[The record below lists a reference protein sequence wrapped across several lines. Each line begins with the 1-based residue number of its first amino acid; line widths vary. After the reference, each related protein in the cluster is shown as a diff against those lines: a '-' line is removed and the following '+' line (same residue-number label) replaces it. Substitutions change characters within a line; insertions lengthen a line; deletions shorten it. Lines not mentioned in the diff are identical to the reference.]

1 MYIKEVAASLYP
13 WDLADEGIETAAEN
27 LQGRCNVNSLY
38 LVGIMHYEKRPLT
51 SLFFTHNP
59 NRKYYL
65 PEDSHVYY
73 HLDMKSFDN
82 TPLKPSFA
90 EDDFLKGTD
99 WLEVLTEEA
108 HSRGMRAGVELSHTV
123 YDTAK
128 AFREFPDT
136 LQRDVN
142 GEIIGGF
149 LGMLCSNHPDVREY
163 QRAIFADTVRNH
175 DLDYIQTCLITFAG
189 EKAVQTPWFMKQWLP
204 NGNPQMGS
212 WGYTLS
218 SPQGTGSM
226 TCAGITSLVI
236 ASDRLQSSGAKVVGG
251 RIECCSPHSDADAAR
266 IEKGWKWLGRNY
278 SVSQNPQGAGWH
290 LYYLYGL
297 ERTGR
302 LTAQRFIPLAQKAA
316 FAGDAEGRA
325 DWYREGSEWLVT
337 HTVALENGVW
347 RGQNT
352 EGNELIGTSMALLF
366 LSKGRWPVLMSKMQ
380 HAPGTDWNHHR
391 ADAANLTRLAESRWK
406 QDMTWQI
413 IDLRAATVEELVQ
426 TPVMY
431 LSGSQDPVPEGATKR
446 KELARKIR
454 DYLDRGGFLFAVAD
468 CDGVGFD
475 RGFRQLMQEVFTE
488 PEYRLRLL
496 EPEHPI
502 WRAEAEIDP
511 HQLRPVWGVEFGCRT
526 SVAYVPPEPAQN
538 LRPSLSCLWEL
549 SRPGRDVKYA
559 SAVQKQVDAAMMLG
573 VNVLAYAT
581 NRELKSKENYF
592 KPKAARGP
600 TDRVERGR
608 MVVATLR
615 HPGGCSIAPRA
626 VVNLMDAA
634 ASELK
639 IRTKVREELLDITDD
654 SLFDYHLVF
663 MHGRTAFRLTDAERQ
678 RLRQFVER
686 GGMVLAD
693 SVCAST
699 KFTDSFRNEMK
710 LIFPN
715 QTLEHIPATDP
726 LWTTRYGGYDL
737 RTVLRR
743 DPGGRQAT
751 TKPAVGPSTATTRR
765 VPPDLE
771 GVKFGDR
778 WGVVFSQYDLSCAL
792 EKRDSLECRG
802 YTRDDAARIGL
813 NVVLYSLQQ

>member
-1 MYIKEVAASLYP
+1 MKPFVTVAL
-13 WDLADEGIETAAEN
+13 LAGGMLATIVSN
-27 LQGRCNVNSLY
+27 LQAEVTAEQVRVAIDGGIRFLKSRQQPDGSWPDIAAAVVAGQQGGVSALCTLALLNAGADPSDPAMQRALKQLRALEPEATYVVALQAMVFARAEPEKDLTLIRRNVRWLEKTQIRGGKYAGAWSYSESTARGNAGDNSNSQFAL
-38 LVGIMHYEKRPLT
+38 LALHEAERVGVSADDQTWRLA
-51 SLFFTHNP
+51 
-59 NRKYYL
+59 RKYW
-65 PEDSHVYY
+65 ESCQ
-73 HLDMKSFDN
+73 N
-82 TPLKPSFA
+82 
-90 EDDFLKGTD
+90 
-99 WLEVLTEEA
+99 
-108 HSRGMRAGVELSHTV
+108 
-123 YDTAK
+123 
-128 AFREFPDT
+128 PD
-136 LQRDVN
+136 
-142 GEIIGGF
+142 
-149 LGMLCSNHPDVREY
+149 
-163 QRAIFADTVRNH
+163 
-175 DLDYIQTCLITFAG
+175 
-189 EKAVQTPWFMKQWLP
+189 
-204 NGNPQMGS
+204 GS
-212 WGYTLS
+212 WGYTFS

-236 ASDRLQSSGAKVVGG
+236 ASDRLQSGGAKVVGS
-251 RIECCSPHSDADAAR
+251 RIECCSPHSAADADR
-266 IEKGWKWLGRNY
+266 IEKGWRWLGRNY
-278 SVSQNPQGAGWH
+278 SISQNPQGAGWH

-325 DWYREGSEWLVT
+325 DWYREGSEWLIT
-337 HTVALENGVW
+337 HPVALETGVW

-413 IDLRAATVEELVQ
+413 VDLRAATVEELVQ

-526 SVAYVPPEPAQN
+526 SVAYVPPEPAKN
-538 LRPSLSCLWEL
+538 PRPSLSCLWEL
-549 SRPGRDVKYA
+549 SRPGRDVEYA
-559 SAVQKQVDAAMMLG
+559 SVVQKQVDAAMMLG
-573 VNVLAYAT
+573 MNVLAYAT

-600 TDRVERGR
+600 ADRVERGR

-663 MHGRTAFRLTDAERQ
+663 MHGRTAFRLTDTERQ

-699 KFTDSFRNEMK
+699 KFTESFRNEMK

-715 QTLEHIPATDP
+715 QTLERIPATDS
-726 LWTTRYGGYDL
+726 LWTTKYGGYDL
-737 RTVLRR
+737 RTVSRR

-751 TKPAVGPSTATTRR
+751 SKPAGPSTATTRR